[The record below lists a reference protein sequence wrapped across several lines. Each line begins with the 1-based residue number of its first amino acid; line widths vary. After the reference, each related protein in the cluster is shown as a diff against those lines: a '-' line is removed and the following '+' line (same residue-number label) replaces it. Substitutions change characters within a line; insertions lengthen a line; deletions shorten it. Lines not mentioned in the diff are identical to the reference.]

1 MEWMCEY
8 ISYYNNI
15 VQLYVF
21 PVKRWDIPTSCYF
34 VYYWL
39 VSIHNLFIWY
49 AERNVCLDGSLLV
62 ASWNGRFS
70 SWVYTRM
77 FRSRAISSKIIY
89 EKFLRSSNFR
99 SSTDEIMNWNS
110 KHSKHLSFTKE
121 AIASCSWPIFLFIS
135 YLQQYK
141 TRYSFE

>member
-1 MEWMCEY
+1 MGH
-8 ISYYNNI
+8 SYKPLFRI
-15 VQLYVF
+15 LLTSRLTQPLYLICGTECLPGRVASHRF
-21 PVKRWDIPTSCYF
+21 
-34 VYYWL
+34 
-39 VSIHNLFIWY
+39 
-49 AERNVCLDGSLLV
+49 LDGSLLV

-121 AIASCSWPIFLFIS
+121 AIASGSWPIFLFIS

-141 TRYSFE
+141 TRCSFE

>member
-49 AERNVCLDGSLLV
+49 AERNVCLDGSLLIP
-62 ASWNGRFS
+62 
-70 SWVYTRM
+70 VYTGM
-77 FRSRAISSKIIY
+77 FRSRTISPKIIY
-89 EKFLRSSNFR
+89 ERFLRSSNFR

-110 KHSKHLSFTKE
+110 KHYKHLSFTKE

-141 TRYSFE
+141 TRCSFE